1 MRGKKVPEE
10 LKAKIIEESLL
21 EDCVVSDLAKRY
33 NLASET
39 IYGWR
44 SAYRK
49 LNSVDS
55 SGAFVELSVSDS
67 VGASLQ
73 SASLKFDNVSVD
85 IEGRIKSSSLVSI
98 ISILEESC

>member
-10 LKAKIIEESLL
+10 LKAKIIEESLS

-44 SAYRK
+44 SAYKK
-49 LNSVDS
+49 LRSAGKLTKGSV
-55 SGAFVELSVSDS
+55 V
-67 VGASLQ
+67 
-73 SASLKFDNVSVD
+73 
-85 IEGRIKSSSLVSI
+85 LVSSWNCQYQRI
-98 ISILEESC
+98 